1 MGNKNFFYYVIILLT
16 IISFIIVPYVAR
28 AKEPKYTP
36 IKLIVREH
44 PEAKSSIKA
53 VMKKLNELARGMKK
67 TAKLYNTI
75 NQKAYWESEGKKSFL
90 RYLHSEGYYDATIEA
105 EFLENKNTIIFY
117 VNGWERYKIKKI
129 ILKYT
134 QNSNHKI
141 HIPDITNLKIK
152 EGDFAI
158 AANVIDSEKILVKN
172 IEKNNCLLS
181 LEVTHKAIIDN
192 SDHTIII
199 NFIINAGP
207 YAAVKSINFK
217 GLRSINPDYI
227 RKLIPF
233 KNNQCFRS
241 SLITEAQG
249 SLQKT
254 GLFAIINPEIP
265 DHTDNDGKVP
275 IVFDLKEQKHRSVK
289 AGFSYGTDL
298 GFGTSA
304 GWSHKNFFGNGEI
317 VRTEISANQKEQ
329 IIDLEFT
336 KPFYKQDNQTLK
348 IGLSGENTRSKAY
361 NNSREGILT
370 TGIERKLT
378 DIWTGGISG
387 KYSYS
392 VVKETQGSKDFSFLS
407 IPLCITRDTR
417 DNILNARKGLE
428 LQVKT
433 EPFFPTKTGARS
445 FFKNEVT
452 TAKYIPLRTKFDPVI
467 AIKISAGV
475 ISGAT
480 SAKIPVN
487 ERFYTGGA
495 GSVRGYA
502 YQLAGA
508 IDQKNRPIGGRSMTL
523 NNIEL
528 RTKIKND
535 IGLVVFFDSGNV
547 FSSTT
552 PQLGKKMF
560 HGFGAGIRYF
570 TDFGPLRLD
579 IGCPVKARKK
589 VDKAFQLYFG
599 IGQNF

>member
-1 MGNKNFFYYVIILLT
+1 MGNKNFFYYVIILLA

-28 AKEPKYTP
+28 AKEPKYTS

-53 VMKKLNELARGMKK
+53 VMKKLNELARDMEK

-134 QNSNHKI
+134 QNSNHNI
-141 HIPDITNLKIK
+141 HIPDITTLRIK

-158 AANVIDSEKILVKN
+158 AANVIDSQKILVKN

-181 LEVTHKAIIDN
+181 LEVTHEAIIDN
-192 SDHTIII
+192 SDDTIII

-207 YAAVKSINFK
+207 YAAVKSVNFR
-217 GLRSINPDYI
+217 GLRSINPDYV
-227 RKLIPF
+227 RKLIPL
-233 KNNQCFRS
+233 KNNQCFS
-241 SLITEAQG
+241 PSLIKEAQG

-265 DHTDNDGKVP
+265 DHTDNEGKVP
-275 IVFDLKEQKHRSVK
+275 IVFDLKEQKYRSVK

-329 IIDLEFT
+329 IIDFEFT

-348 IGLSGENTRSKAY
+348 IGLSGENTTSKAY
-361 NNSREGILT
+361 NSREGMLT
-370 TGIERKLT
+370 AGIERKLT

-407 IPLCITRDTR
+407 IPLFITRDTR

-475 ISGAT
+475 ISGAK
-480 SAKIPVN
+480 SAKIPAN
-487 ERFYTGGA
+487 ERFYTGGV

-508 IDQKNRPIGGRSMTL
+508 IDQKNRPTGGRSMIL

-579 IGCPVKARKK
+579 IGFPVKPRKK